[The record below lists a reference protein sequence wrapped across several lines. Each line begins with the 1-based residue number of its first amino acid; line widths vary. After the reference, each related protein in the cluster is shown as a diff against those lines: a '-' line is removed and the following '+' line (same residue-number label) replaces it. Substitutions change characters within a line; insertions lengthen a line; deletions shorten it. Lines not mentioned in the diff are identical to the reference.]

1 MDTLTQDDFEL
12 REIAGKQVWAHTLT
26 AKVPSLFFLGMV
38 RLVVI
43 QDTPGK
49 LDQKTFRVLITE
61 VMALS
66 VEQILLIYLRR
77 WKQET
82 YHQIIKDRLGVRT
95 YKHRKLKAVMRL
107 LELAD
112 MAYCFLEYRRLKA
125 KEWQDSLSEI
135 RNGLIRDFEH
145 KIALQYHLPLPK
157 HAQQAA

>member
-1 MDTLTQDDFEL
+1 LTQDDFEL

-26 AKVPSLFFLGMV
+26 AKVPSLSCLGTI

-43 QDTPGK
+43 QDAPGN
-49 LDQKTFRVLITE
+49 LNQKTFRVLMTDVRE
-61 VMALS
+61 LS

-112 MAYCFLEYRRLKA
+112 IAYCFLEYRRLKA
-125 KEWQDSLSEI
+125 KAWQDSLSEV
-135 RNGLIRDFEH
+135 RNGFIRDFEK
-145 KIALQYHLPLPK
+145 KIALQYHLPFPK
-157 HAQQAA
+157 HAQQTA